1 MYNITYN
8 IEYNISATVP
18 HGTVGVWSLV
28 VRVLPSFS
36 LSGSSLFRKSFRKT
50 GFSVRKPFPSGDSK
64 ISKSL
69 KCAPVQAGTLPR
81 GAKVSETQAFPHHP
95 C

>member
-1 MYNITYN
+1 MSPMGGMGSIQKEHRAQ
-8 IEYNISATVP
+8 IRHRASGA
-18 HGTVGVWSLV
+18 VGVWCLV
-28 VRVLPSFS
+28 VLAPSATPFQIP
-36 LSGSSLFRKSFRKT
+36 SLFRKSFRKT

-81 GAKVSETQAFPHHP
+81 GAKVSETHA
-95 C
+95 